1 MNTKDTY
8 LVKGISEN
16 GTRSINRPVS
26 GLAGH
31 PIEGAR
37 CCINNPYVGSHHE
50 LLSSEPAPVSGYGLP
65 YYSNFRQTHLLSD
78 KEMLE
83 LNKKMKRDNVNL
95 EDVFD
100 RKYRE
105 KKEKKEKKNRK

>member
-8 LVKGISEN
+8 LVKGIFEN

-37 CCINNPYVGSHHE
+37 CCINNPYVGTHRE
-50 LLSSEPAPVSGYGLP
+50 LLSSDHAPVSGYGLP
-65 YYSNFRQTHLLSD
+65 YYSEFRQTHVLSD
-78 KEMLE
+78 KQMLE
-83 LNKKMKRDNVNL
+83 LNRKMEMDNVNL
-95 EDVFD
+95 EDIFD

-105 KKEKKEKKNRK
+105 KKEKKNRK

>member
-8 LVKGISEN
+8 LVKGIFEN
-16 GTRSINRPVS
+16 GTHSINRPVS

-37 CCINNPYVGSHHE
+37 CCINNPYIGTHNE
-50 LLSSEPAPVSGYGLP
+50 LLSSEPAPVSGYGLS

-78 KEMLE
+78 KQMLE
-83 LNKKMKRDNVNL
+83 LNRKMERDNINL

-100 RKYRE
+100 RKYRD
-105 KKEKKEKKNRK
+105 KKEKKNRK